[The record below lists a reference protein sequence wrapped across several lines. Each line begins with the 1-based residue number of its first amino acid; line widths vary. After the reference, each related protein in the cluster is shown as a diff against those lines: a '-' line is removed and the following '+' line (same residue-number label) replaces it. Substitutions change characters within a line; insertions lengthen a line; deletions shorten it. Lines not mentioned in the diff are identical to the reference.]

1 MDKRKKYNKSLS
13 LYNESIQSVR
23 TNIELGNLNDKN
35 KIIAIT
41 SSKPSEG
48 KTTVLYDLAK
58 SFAKNGHKVIILDCN
73 LRMPNLK
80 EICNIDSNIG
90 ITDIILKNA
99 EINKAII
106 KDKSEDNLY
115 ILPSGSILENP
126 TQMLS
131 SDNFKDLISK
141 MSDDFD
147 YVFIDTPPVGIF
159 TDAAIISTLCD
170 GVILTVKS
178 KDTTKDEVSL
188 AVNNLKKVNANI
200 LGAILTF
207 SDVVYETYKECLK

>member
-106 KDKSEDNLY
+106 KDNEDNLY

-207 SDVVYETYKECLK
+207 SDVVYETYKKCLK